1 MLLIQEERK
10 THIKF
15 HLFSISMELKDWVLD
30 LLTLRIMRNRLAK
43 GSTESTEE
51 TAEDGNYMK
60 TEVDS
65 SQVSDQV
72 NNE

>member
-15 HLFSISMELKDWVLD
+15 HLFSISMQLKDWVLD

-43 GSTESTEE
+43 SAAETSEESAKE
-51 TAEDGNYMK
+51 ADDKK
-60 TEVDS
+60 TELECSKASETVK
-65 SQVSDQV
+65 
-72 NNE
+72 NE

>member
-15 HLFSISMELKDWVLD
+15 HLFSISMQLKDWVLD

-43 GSTESTEE
+43 SAAETSEESAKE
-51 TAEDGNYMK
+51 ADDKK
-60 TEVDS
+60 TELECS
-65 SQVSDQV
+65 
-72 NNE
+72 